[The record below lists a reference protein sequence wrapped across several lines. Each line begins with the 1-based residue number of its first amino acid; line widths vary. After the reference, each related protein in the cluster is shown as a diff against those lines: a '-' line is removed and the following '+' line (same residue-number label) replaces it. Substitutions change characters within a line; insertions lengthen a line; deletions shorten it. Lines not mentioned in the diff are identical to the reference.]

1 MTLSKPKGLDSMTFI
16 CEDNNM
22 KTIHCAALNRL
33 PLECRMY
40 PESVNIKKP
49 GFLKKPSF
57 FALLLGLLL
66 SQVYVSAETLKE
78 PIRTFQGHTD
88 SVKTVAFSPD
98 GNTAISGSSD
108 STIKLWDVQTGEEIR
123 TFKGHSD
130 KVYSVTFSPDGNTAL
145 SGSRDNTLKL
155 WDIQTGK
162 PIRTFRG
169 HTKSVRVVA
178 MSPDGSTALSGSED
192 NTIRLWEIQTGK
204 KLTIFQGHTRAVYA
218 VAFSPDG
225 SMALSGSK
233 NGTIKLWDIQA
244 GQELF
249 TFEGHTGL
257 IYTVAFSPDGR
268 TAVSGSQDKTIKLW
282 NIQTGQEILTSQGH
296 TESVDSVTF
305 YENGRYALSGSQDNT
320 IKLWDIKTR
329 QNLGTFQG
337 HTDWVYS
344 VAFSPDGS
352 TAISGS
358 RDKTLKLWKIDLPP
372 TAAFSVSPSTGTAPV
387 TIILDASQS
396 LGQML
401 NYQWSTSHGKTMTG
415 KQVDLTFDKS
425 GTYTITLTVTD
436 GLNRT
441 DAFEK
446 KIVVNQPPKAV
457 FTLSPEQGKAPL
469 SIDLDGSASVD
480 SDGTITSYQW
490 SSSDGQT
497 ATGKTAQMTVQNEG
511 KYTITLTVTDNSN
524 ATATAKKTVSFG
536 KKIPPVAT
544 FTVSPTEGKKPLTV
558 HLDASQSFDKDG
570 NIVSWEWKSSSGKT
584 LSGEKTNFI
593 LTTVGEQTITLT
605 VTDNDG
611 ATATAEKTVTVTG
624 DAPVAKL
631 KVSPLTGFAPLT
643 VQLDSSDSVD
653 TDGRITDYR
662 WTISDGQQA
671 IGRTKSIIFG
681 EPGTYQINLVVTDN
695 DELQSDKATQTITV
709 EKEIPPVA
717 KLQASPLSGIAPLTV
732 ALDGGLSFDPDGGT
746 LVTYRWKATDG
757 KNTLTASGET
767 ATLTF
772 DKAANYRLSL
782 TVTDDE
788 DNTSSNNVTITITDT
803 PQIAFEGLE
812 DFYEVGDIIVV
823 DLVEIVPRNSRERV
837 DLWVAIQIPT
847 GELFFR
853 TLLPQ
858 MPFALKPQAFKNSLP
873 STETTT
879 RLLEF
884 QVIPGMG
891 GEYVLYGLYVKEG
904 ENPMEHLSDLQPI
917 LRSNLATQS
926 TMFSEQ

>member
-1 MTLSKPKGLDSMTFI
+1 
-16 CEDNNM
+16 M
-22 KTIHCAALNRL
+22 KTFLCVAQNRL
-33 PLECRMY
+33 PLECRRY
-40 PESVNIKKP
+40 PESVNLKKP
-49 GFLKKPSF
+49 GFLKNSG
-57 FALLLGLLL
+57 ALLLGLLL
-66 SQVYVSAETLKE
+66 ANTSVRADITE

-88 SVKTVAFSPD
+88 SVKSVAFSPD
-98 GNTAISGSSD
+98 GNTVISGSSD
-108 STIKLWDVQTGEEIR
+108 STIKLWNVQTGEEIR

-162 PIRTFRG
+162 IIRTFRG

-192 NTIRLWEIQTGK
+192 NTIMLWEILTGK
-204 KLTIFQGHTRAVYA
+204 ELTIFQGHTQPVYA
-218 VAFSPDG
+218 VAFSSDG
-225 SMALSGSK
+225 RMALSGSR
-233 NGTIKLWDIQA
+233 NGTIKLWDIQT
-244 GQELF
+244 GQEFL
-249 TFEGHTGL
+249 TFEGHTDL
-257 IYTVAFSPDGR
+257 IYSVAFSPDGH

-282 NIQTGQEILTSQGH
+282 DIQTGQEIITSQGH
-296 TESVDSVTF
+296 AESVNSVTIS
-305 YENGRYALSGSQDNT
+305 ENGRYALSGSQDNT
-320 IKLWDIKTR
+320 IKLWDIKNR
-329 QNLGTFQG
+329 RNLGTFQG

-358 RDKTLKLWKIDLPP
+358 RDKTLKLWKVDLPA
-372 TAAFSVSPSTGTAPV
+372 TATFSVSPSTGTPPV
-387 TIILDASQS
+387 TIRLDASQS

-436 GLNRT
+436 TLNQT
-441 DAFEK
+441 DALEK
-446 KIVVNQPPKAV
+446 QIVVNQPPEAA
-457 FTLSPEQGKAPL
+457 FALSPEQGKAPL
-469 SIDLDGSASVD
+469 SLDLDGSASVD
-480 SDGTITSYQW
+480 SDGTIISYQW

-497 ATGKTAQMTVQNEG
+497 ATGKTAQMIVQNEG
-511 KYTITLTVTDNSN
+511 EYTITLTVTDNSN

-536 KKIPPVAT
+536 KKILPVAT

-558 HLDASQSFDKDG
+558 HLDASQSFDQDG
-570 NIVSWEWKSSSGKT
+570 NIVSWEWKSSSGRT

-593 LTTVGEQTITLT
+593 LTAVGEQTITLT

-611 ATATAEKTVTVTG
+611 AIATAEKTVTVTG
-624 DAPVAKL
+624 DAPVAKF
-631 KVSPLTGFAPLT
+631 KVFPLTGFAPLT
-643 VQLDSSDSVD
+643 VQLDGSDSVD
-653 TDGRITDYR
+653 SDGRITDYR

-671 IGRTKSIIFG
+671 LGRTESIIFG
-681 EPGTYQINLVVTDN
+681 EPGTYQITLVVTDN
-695 DELQSDKATQTITV
+695 DGLQSDKATQMITV
-709 EKEIPPVA
+709 EKEMPPVA
-717 KLQASPLSGIAPLTV
+717 KLQAEPLSGIAPLTV
-732 ALDGGLSFDPDGGT
+732 ALDGGQSFDPDGGT
-746 LVTYRWKATDG
+746 LVAYRWQATDG

-767 ATLTF
+767 ATLAF
-772 DKAANYRLSL
+772 EKAGNYRLSL

-788 DNTSSNNVTITITDT
+788 DNTSSNNVTLTITDT

-837 DLWVAIQIPT
+837 DLWFAIQIPS

-858 MPFALKPQAFKNSLP
+858 MPFALKPQAFKKSLP
-873 STETTT
+873 SSETTT

-884 QVIPGMG
+884 EVIPGMG
-891 GEYVLYGLYVKEG
+891 GEYILHGLYVKEG
-904 ENPMEHLSDLQPI
+904 ENPMEHFSDIQPI
-917 LRSNLATQS
+917 QRSNLVTQS
-926 TMFSEQ
+926 TMISDQFSVISDQ